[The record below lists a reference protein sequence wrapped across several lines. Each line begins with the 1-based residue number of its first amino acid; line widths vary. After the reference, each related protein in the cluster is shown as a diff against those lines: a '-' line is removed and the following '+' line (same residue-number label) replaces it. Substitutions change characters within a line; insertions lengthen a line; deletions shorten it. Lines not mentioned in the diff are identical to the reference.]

1 MFGQGHAATKVDVPC
16 INQTAEAQCRGLFCS
31 IEAGLVG
38 GQPIHLTLSD
48 HTSAQGFQED
58 LAHSHER
65 DVTSSLHSGAALL
78 RLWTGP
84 DQRGPLSDRHQGDPA
99 EMVFGDL
106 TLSTVTALSHALLLR
121 MTCILERVR
130 LLLLD
135 PAGREQAT
143 VLEVV
148 EGVCRVYCPCE
159 ETEGMTLAFLQAGD
173 RLRTDRLCSDVV
185 NSEELRMDAVNE
197 WTLQLLRVRHLGQAE
212 QRLQALMALL
222 VNRLVLRCRDSF
234 QLPFRLTHERF
245 GELIGA
251 TRVTTT
257 RLLSKWRQ
265 ADLVEMSAS
274 DIKMNLDLSLIES
287 SPLSF

>member
-1 MFGQGHAATKVDVPC
+1 MSGSSFCFPPDDPVAPMSMPRF
-16 INQTAEAQCRGLFCS
+16 QT
-31 IEAGLVG
+31 V
-38 GQPIHLTLSD
+38 
-48 HTSAQGFQED
+48 
-58 LAHSHER
+58 
-65 DVTSSLHSGAALL
+65 
-78 RLWTGP
+78 
-84 DQRGPLSDRHQGDPA
+84 
-99 EMVFGDL
+99 
-106 TLSTVTALSHALLLR
+106 
-121 MTCILERVR
+121 
-130 LLLLD
+130 LLD

-173 RLRTDRLCSDVV
+173 RLRTDRLCSDGACIEALTPLKFRRDAVK
-185 NSEELRMDAVNE
+185 EQELGMDAVNE

-222 VNRLVLRCRDSF
+222 VNRLGLRCRDSF
-234 QLPFRLTHERF
+234 QLPFRLTHDRL

-265 ADLVEMSAS
+265 AELVEMSAGE
-274 DIKMNLDLSLIES
+274 INMNLAPSLINS
-287 SPLSF
+287 SPLTF